1 MFETITISTVIAM
14 NIGVVELLKK
24 MFDDHRY
31 IPALSIITGIFLVGL
46 FSFLPESH
54 IAFPQT
60 ILYGIMVGLTS
71 IGVYS
76 GTKNTLGK
84 AIK

>member
-1 MFETITISTVIAM
+1 MVFETITISTIIAV
-14 NIGVVELLKK
+14 NIGLVELLKK
-24 MFDDHRY
+24 MFDDYRY
-31 IPALSIITGIFLVGL
+31 IPAIAIMTGIFLMGL

-54 IAFPQT
+54 LVFSQT

-76 GTKNTLGK
+76 GTKNTVGK
-84 AIK
+84 K